1 MGEEYP
7 VGAFIVTII
16 GAVFALLF
24 WLIIALAGI
33 VGVAMGAIGAG
44 VCIIISIIGAVLG
57 FLAAA
62 WMRKPEKVHSGGI
75 LAIVAA
81 IIVVPAIITIWGILP
96 FILLLIGGI
105 LALGWKGPERKPVI
119 LPPPPPS

>member
-16 GAVFALLF
+16 GAVFALLA
-24 WLIIALAGI
+24 WLLVSLAGV
-33 VGVAMGAIGAG
+33 VGSAIAGPQGAVFGA
-44 VCIIISIIGAVLG
+44 VCIIISIIGSILG

-75 LAIVAA
+75 LAIGA
-81 IIVVPAIITIWGILP
+81 AIITIWAVLP

-105 LALGWKGPERKPVI
+105 LALVWKGPEKKPVI